1 MKRIIA
7 LLVLI
12 MTVFCVTA
20 YAEGELLISPAPQQK
35 DIDVVVNGKLLELD
49 VAPVIVNDRTMV
61 PMRAIFE
68 ALDAKVTWIAEDRLI
83 VATCDEKIIVLQ
95 IDNTIMTVDAA
106 ADDAKKEV
114 TLDAAPFILNDRTL
128 VPARAVSEALE
139 AKVEWDGETR
149 TVTVTKSKGNI
160 HNAGEN

>member
-7 LLVLI
+7 LLLFI
-12 MTVFCVTA
+12 MTMFTTTA
-20 YAEGELLISPAPQQK
+20 FAEELLISPAPVQK
-35 DIDVVVNGKLLELD
+35 DIDVVVNGVTLELD

-68 ALDAKVTWIAEDRLI
+68 ALDADVTWVAEDRLI
-83 VATCDEKIIVLQ
+83 VATSDDKIIVLQ

-139 AKVEWDGETR
+139 AKVEWNAETR
-149 TVTVTKSKGNI
+149 TVIVTKSKGNM

>member
-7 LLVLI
+7 LLLFI
-12 MTVFCVTA
+12 MTVFSVTA
-20 YAEGELLISPAPQQK
+20 FAEEAILSPTPLQK
-35 DIDVVVNGKLLELD
+35 DIDVIVNGKMLELD

-68 ALDAKVTWIAEDRLI
+68 ALDAKVTWVAADRLI
-83 VATCDEKIIVLQ
+83 IATCDDKVIVLQ
-95 IDNTIMTVDAA
+95 IDNTLMTVQTASEE
-106 ADDAKKEV
+106 AKKEL
-114 TLDAAPFILNDRTL
+114 TLDAAPFIHNDRTL

-149 TVTVTKSKGNI
+149 TVTVTKDRGNA
-160 HNAGEN
+160 HHAGTN